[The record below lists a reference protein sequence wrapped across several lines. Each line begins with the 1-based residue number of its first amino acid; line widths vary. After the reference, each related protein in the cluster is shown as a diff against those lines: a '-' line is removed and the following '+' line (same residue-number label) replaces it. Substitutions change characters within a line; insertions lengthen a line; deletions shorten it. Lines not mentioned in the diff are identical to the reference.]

1 MKNNIK
7 SILVVMIPVLCV
19 FAIIQGLISTKTL
32 NTYYTQILILI
43 GINIILAVSL
53 NLIIGYTG
61 QLALG
66 HAGFMSIGGYAAAML
81 TLKFNLP
88 FAIVLLG
95 GGLTAAL
102 FGILIGVPALR
113 LKGDYLAITTLGF
126 GEIIRVLIVNIDALG
141 GARGLAGI
149 PKKTNFAIV
158 FFIVFAMIVIVRN
171 MIKSSHGRAMISVR
185 EDEIAAEAMGI
196 NTTKYKVM
204 AFVMAS
210 FFAGIAGGL
219 YGHYFMFLDP
229 KSFDFL
235 KSFDILAFV
244 VFGGM
249 GSLSGCVLSTAI
261 LTTLP
266 EALRPI
272 AQYRLVIYA
281 LCLVLLMLF
290 RPQGLLGTK
299 ELSLNWFKNL
309 IKRKNI
315 VELPKEGGR
324 EDVVA

>member
-7 SILVVMIPVLCV
+7 SIMIVLIPVLCA
-19 FAIIQGLISTKTL
+19 FGIIQELISTKTL
-32 NTYYTQILILI
+32 NNYHTQILILI
-43 GINIILAVSL
+43 GINVILAVSL

-66 HAGFMSIGGYAAAML
+66 HAGFMSVGGYTAAML
-81 TLKFNLP
+81 TLKLHLP
-88 FAIVLLG
+88 FAVVLLG
-95 GGLTAAL
+95 GGLMAAL
-102 FGILIGVPALR
+102 FGLIIGVPALR

-126 GEIIRVLIVNIDALG
+126 GEIIRVAIVNIDALG
-141 GARGLAGI
+141 GARGLAGV

-158 FFIVFAMIVIVRN
+158 FFMVFAMIVIVRN
-171 MIKSSHGRAMISVR
+171 MIRSSHGRAMISVR

-196 NTTKYKVM
+196 NTTKYKVI

-229 KSFDFL
+229 KTFDFL

-249 GSLSGCVLSTAI
+249 GSLSGCILSTAI

-266 EALRPI
+266 EVLRSI
-272 AQYRLVIYA
+272 ADYRLVIYA
-281 LCLVLLMLF
+281 LCLILLMLF

-299 ELSLNWFKNL
+299 ELSLSWFKNL
-309 IKRKNI
+309 IKRKNA
-315 VELPKEGGR
+315 VELSKEGGR